1 MTTRRK
7 TAELPPRALL
17 EATNVLTGPTAGP
30 FIILSMSNFKCRLDK
45 KDDQEG
51 DKEANKDWG
60 TTVADEGG
68 MPASFKRKMME
79 TVLAV
84 DKVKLLATEQRDEN
98 FFTGF
103 SSTE

>member
-17 EATNVLTGPTAGP
+17 EVTNVLTGPTAGP
-30 FIILSMSNFKCRLDK
+30 FICSMSNFKHRLDK

-60 TTVADEGG
+60 ATVVDEGG